1 MIVSSDQVKK
11 QLYEQ
16 NRDYRGRNVW
26 NEAYSSAVQ
35 SAQQQM
41 TAAGTAFGESV
52 GEAYKSAQANVGTI
66 AGSSLS
72 EAGRKSLY
80 ESNQEAIEEAY
91 NKSLS
96 NYSQTAQGIS
106 ENLSK
111 SLQNIDAAATTE
123 AENMIKYRQ
132 AYLDY
137 YNYLASLNNDAA
149 DGTISSMYGGRS
161 DFASYGGAF
170 KEGDEG
176 ASRDELLASFY
187 ETDPETG
194 ESRMTARGQAFFQ
207 MVEAI
212 SAENSGTG
220 RSFDEWLGRTDEDL
234 YNWAASTN
242 AYDYASGTPA
252 IAGTHGASVQKM
264 LGLEG
269 YDPGSY
275 KYSGEYNAGLTD
287 TERVNTV
294 AKISADPTVYM
305 QEGGQD
311 SQESASLRRDVDL
324 IADNKAN
331 MSTEEYNA
339 ALAKNGVYVLD
350 SSQYYVQ
357 GLGSGRNNDDIDITI
372 GSNKRNRDDEFD
384 LKIES
389 GTEYIVKNQDYVN
402 TFNKLTTGD
411 SSTAPKKGT
420 LLIYSDQMYIYTDKY
435 GWRKVG
441 VDDDPK
447 AYKRAISRIKSG
459 DLRSTGQKEVERYT
473 SLRDEYNKHADEIK
487 QWGKEH
493 PNATKEEELTYLK
506 ETWPTMYKMLEEQY

>member
-80 ESNQEAIEEAY
+80 ESNQAAIEEAY

-137 YNYLASLNNDAA
+137 YNYLASLNNDAV
-149 DGTISSMYGGRS
+149 DGTISSMYGGRA

-170 KEGDEG
+170 REGDEG

-194 ESRMTARGQAFFQ
+194 ESRMTARGQSFFQ

-212 SAENSGTG
+212 SAESSGTG

-234 YNWAASTN
+234 YKWAASAN

-275 KYSGEYNAGLTD
+275 KYSGGYNESLTD

-294 AKISADPTVYM
+294 TKISTDSTNYM
-305 QEGGQD
+305 KEGGQD
-311 SQESASLRRDVDL
+311 DDDTAKLRRDVDL
-324 IADNKAN
+324 LVDNKDS

-357 GLGSGRNNDDIDITI
+357 GLGSGRNGDDIDITI
-372 GSNKRNRDDEFD
+372 GDNRRHSEAEYD
-384 LKIES
+384 LVVAS
-389 GTEYIVKNQDYVN
+389 GTENIVKNQDYIN
-402 TFNKLTTGD
+402 TFNRLTTGNI
-411 SSTAPKKGT
+411 STTPSKGT
-420 LLIYSDQMYIYTDKY
+420 LLVYADNMYIYTDKY

-441 VDDDPK
+441 NDRSKVSE
-447 AYKRAISRIKSG
+447 AIADIKGGSQKSKERLAKKSEG
-459 DLRSTGQKEVERYT
+459 GLTFGQT
-473 SLRDEYNKHADEIK
+473 IK
-487 QWGKEH
+487 NLLFK
-493 PNATKEEELTYLK
+493 
-506 ETWPTMYKMLEEQY
+506 

>member
-26 NEAYSSAVQ
+26 NEAYGSAVQ

-52 GEAYKSAQANVGTI
+52 GEAYRSAQANVGAI

-72 EAGRKSLY
+72 EYDRKSLY
-80 ESNQEAIEEAY
+80 ESNQAAIEEAY
-91 NKSLS
+91 KKSLS
-96 NYSQTAQGIS
+96 SYSQTAQSIS
-106 ENLSK
+106 ENLST
-111 SLQNIDAAATTE
+111 SLQNLDAAATTE
-123 AENMIKYRQ
+123 AENMMKYRQ

-137 YNYLASLNNDAA
+137 YNYLASLNNEAT
-149 DGTISSMYGGRS
+149 DGTVSSTYGGRA
-161 DFASYGGAF
+161 DFASYGGVF

-194 ESRMTARGQAFFQ
+194 ESRMTARGQSFFQ

-212 SAENSGTG
+212 SAESAGTG

-234 YNWAASTN
+234 YNWAASDN

-252 IAGTHGASVQKM
+252 RAGTHGASAQKM

-287 TERVNTV
+287 MTRTNTV

-305 QEGGQD
+305 KEGGQD
-311 SQESASLRRDVDL
+311 DKESAKLRQDVDL
-324 IADNKAN
+324 IVDNKAN
-331 MSTEEYNA
+331 MSIEDYSA

-372 GSNKRNRDDEFD
+372 GSNKRNANDEFD

-389 GTEYIVKNQDYVN
+389 GTEYIVKNQDYIN

-411 SSTAPKKGT
+411 SSTTPNKGT
-420 LLIYSDQMYIYTDKY
+420 LLVYADQMYIYTDKY

-441 VDDDPK
+441 ADNDPE
-447 AYKRAISRIKSG
+447 AYKKAIKRIKSG
-459 DLRSTGQKEVERYT
+459 DLRSTGQKEVAAVKGLKDKEAELKKW
-473 SLRDEYNKHADEIK
+473 SD
-487 QWGKEH
+487 EH
-493 PNATKEEELTYLK
+493 PNATADEAKQYLMENYPDLYKLLT
-506 ETWPTMYKMLEEQY
+506 E

>member
-16 NRDYRGRNVW
+16 NRDYRGHNVW
-26 NEAYSSAVQ
+26 NEAYGSAVQ

-52 GEAYKSAQANVGTI
+52 GEAYRSAQANVGTI

-80 ESNQEAIEEAY
+80 ESNQAAIEEAY

-96 NYSQTAQGIS
+96 NYSQTAKGVS

-123 AENMIKYRQ
+123 AENMMKYRQ

-137 YNYLASLNNDAA
+137 YNYLASLNDDTA
-149 DGTISSMYGGRS
+149 DGGISSVYGGRS
-161 DFASYGGAF
+161 DFALYGGAF
-170 KEGDEG
+170 REGDEE
-176 ASRDELLASFY
+176 ASRDELLSSLY

-194 ESRMTARGQAFFQ
+194 ESRMTARGRAFFQ

-220 RSFDEWLGRTDEDL
+220 RSFDDWLARTDKDL
-234 YNWAASTN
+234 YEWAASSN
-242 AYDYASGTPA
+242 PYDYASGTPA
-252 IAGTHGASVQKM
+252 IAGTHGASAQKM

-275 KYSGEYNAGLTD
+275 KYSGGYNESLSD

-294 AKISADPTVYM
+294 TKLSTDSTNYM
-305 QEGGQD
+305 KEGGQD
-311 SQESASLRRDVDL
+311 DDNTSKLRRDVDL
-324 IADNKAN
+324 IVDNKAN

-350 SSQYYVQ
+350 SSQYYAQ
-357 GLGSGRNNDDIDITI
+357 GLGSGKNNDDIDITI
-372 GSNKRNRDDEFD
+372 GGNLRDVNDEFD

-389 GTEYIVKNQDYVN
+389 GTEYIVKNQDYIN

-411 SSTAPKKGT
+411 SSTTPNKGT
-420 LLIYSDQMYIYTDKY
+420 LLVYADNMYIYTDKY

-441 VDDDPK
+441 PDNDPQ
-447 AYKRAISRIKSG
+447 AYKKAIERIKSG
-459 DLRSTGQKEVERYT
+459 DIRTDYKKRADSERNVMN
-473 SLRDEYNKHADEIK
+473 SVKRIGEWEKAN
-487 QWGKEH
+487 
-493 PNATKEEELTYLK
+493 PNATKEDKITYLK
-506 ETWPTMYKMLEEQY
+506 ENYPDLYKMLTEK